1 MRTTKHKLLHLRHS
15 FLKIFVLAFY
25 SFIHFSFMPPP
36 SVSSAKTDFNG
47 IWQGKALV
55 DWGEG
60 YKEEFDYEI
69 LITQNGKKIVGY
81 STTVLK
87 IGSKKYV
94 SKSLLDGEVRGNTL
108 VCREVR
114 NVFEDKLPNGW
125 VLITK
130 MKLDYKEVHNYQTL
144 EGLYQCVDKTGGK
157 LKLEKKPPR
166 V

>member
-1 MRTTKHKLLHLRHS
+1 MRLTNHKSLLKGHLGLK
-15 FLKIFVLAFY
+15 FLLLTCL
-25 SFIHFSFMPPP
+25 SFIHFSFTPP
-36 SVSSAKTDFNG
+36 SVSSVKTDFNG

-69 LITQNGKKIVGY
+69 LITQNGRKIVGY
-81 STTVLK
+81 STTILK

-94 SKSLLDGEVRGNTL
+94 SKSLLDGEVRGKTII
-108 VCREVR
+108 CREVR

-125 VLITK
+125 VLITN
-130 MKLDYKEVHNYQTL
+130 MKLNFKEIHNYQTL

-157 LKLEKKPPR
+157 LILEKKPPR

>member
-1 MRTTKHKLLHLRHS
+1 MRLTIHKTLCQRHLGVKFLLLT
-15 FLKIFVLAFY
+15 FL
-25 SFIHFSFMPPP
+25 SFIHFSFTPP
-36 SVSSAKTDFNG
+36 SVSPVKTDFNG
-47 IWQGKALV
+47 IWQGKALI

-69 LITQNGKKIVGY
+69 LITQKGRKIVGY

-94 SKSLLDGEVRGNTL
+94 SKSLLDGEVRGKTII
-108 VCREVR
+108 CREVR

-130 MKLDYKEVHNYQTL
+130 MKLNYNEVHNYQTL

-157 LKLEKKPPR
+157 LILEKKPPR